1 MTFFSLFSLYCEE
14 QDFVTFKKQF
24 TGEGPS
30 ARALCPGRERQSHR
44 SKVECPDNRAF
55 PGVTNEKLISV
66 TAEMSWDAICG
77 VFSKLLSPRMSFIVW
92 IFILRLILFQFIFLR
107 RRFVLDN
114 LFISCYLWFLKLHV
128 ARQRVYWRLR
138 CMPNELNWTS
148 HDTCNF
154 LDLAMS

>member
-66 TAEMSWDAICG
+66 TAEMS
-77 VFSKLLSPRMSFIVW
+77 
-92 IFILRLILFQFIFLR
+92 
-107 RRFVLDN
+107 
-114 LFISCYLWFLKLHV
+114 
-128 ARQRVYWRLR
+128 
-138 CMPNELNWTS
+138 
-148 HDTCNF
+148 
-154 LDLAMS
+154 